1 MADITPT
8 KIDYNLRSFSDI
20 KDGLNN
26 YIKQYYPDAFEDFTE
41 NSLGQLFVEIIAGAS
56 EILNYQ
62 IDRNVQETRLESAQ
76 LRKSILQHAK
86 TLGLKIPNNRGSV
99 TVCDFSVKVPAAG
112 DSFSLDYTPI
122 LKAGT
127 QVIGGGQVFE
137 LMDDIDFSSDI
148 SLFGYKN
155 RSIIPNI
162 DANEVVQNYTLTKR
176 EIVFNGLS
184 KIYSKIITNRESV
197 PFYSITLPD
206 TNVIGIDSII
216 VVNGINNQTP
226 TIDQFYD
233 DNLRWYEV
241 DYLLQDRIFNEIG
254 TYDNLKAGDW
264 KLVNK
269 KFITEFTDKGF
280 CKITFGGGDP
290 NSTLFSSAMSS
301 GVNNGL
307 NAYIDNTSLGEILPI
322 NTQVFIKYKVGG
334 GTSSNIGA
342 NVLNTIGN
350 VNIFV
355 NGVDSTINQRVARSL
370 TVTNPIGAFGG
381 ADAPS
386 TEQIRYMIS
395 YNFSAQDRAVTLT
408 DYLLQVYKMPPK
420 FGRPFRVNTMKIDNK
435 VMISILGLNSD
446 GKLDNQSTNVLKENI
461 ANWISQ
467 KRMINDYV
475 EIKDGRIFNLGYQ
488 ISVYIDENIPS
499 NIIAKNVINE
509 VIKFHD
515 IQNRQMGE
523 NIYLGYLIEAI
534 NNVTGVIN
542 VIDYKL
548 YNKVNNGYSLNEIE
562 QPLKEQ
568 NTREI
573 QLIDNTLFNSQD
585 AMFEIKYPEKDI
597 VVLLKKKNQLG

>member
-1 MADITPT
+1 
-8 KIDYNLRSFSDI
+8 
-20 KDGLNN
+20 
-26 YIKQYYPDAFEDFTE
+26 
-41 NSLGQLFVEIIAGAS
+41 
-56 EILNYQ
+56 
-62 IDRNVQETRLESAQ
+62 
-76 LRKSILQHAK
+76 
-86 TLGLKIPNNRGSV
+86 
-99 TVCDFSVKVPAAG
+99 
-112 DSFSLDYTPI
+112 
-122 LKAGT
+122 
-127 QVIGGGQVFE
+127 
-137 LMDDIDFSSDI
+137 MDDIDFSSDI

-184 KIYSKIITNRESV
+184 KVYSKIITNRESV

-226 TIDQFYD
+226 TVDQFYN

-562 QPLKEQ
+562 QPLKDQ

-597 VVLLKKKNQLG
+597 VVLLKKKSQLG

>member
-8 KIDYNLRSFSDI
+8 KIDYNLRSFTDI

-137 LMDDIDFSSDI
+137 LMDDIDFSSDV

-184 KIYSKIITNRESV
+184 KVYSKIITNRESV

-226 TIDQFYD
+226 TVDQFYN

-446 GKLDNQSTNVLKENI
+446 GKLDNQSTNILKENI

-467 KRMINDYV
+467 KKND
-475 EIKDGRIFNLGYQ
+475 K
-488 ISVYIDENIPS
+488 
-499 NIIAKNVINE
+499 
-509 VIKFHD
+509 
-515 IQNRQMGE
+515 
-523 NIYLGYLIEAI
+523 
-534 NNVTGVIN
+534 
-542 VIDYKL
+542 
-548 YNKVNNGYSLNEIE
+548 
-562 QPLKEQ
+562 
-568 NTREI
+568 
-573 QLIDNTLFNSQD
+573 
-585 AMFEIKYPEKDI
+585 
-597 VVLLKKKNQLG
+597 

>member
-8 KIDYNLRSFSDI
+8 KIDYNLRSFTDI

-290 NSTLFSSAMSS
+290 NSTLFSSAMNS

-342 NVLNTIGN
+342 NVLNTVGN

-355 NGVDSTINQRVARSL
+355 NGVEPTINQRVARSL

-446 GKLDNQSTNVLKENI
+446 GKLDNQSTNILKENI

-597 VVLLKKKNQLG
+597 VVLLKKKSQLG

>member
-8 KIDYNLRSFSDI
+8 KIDYNLRSFTDI

-137 LMDDIDFSSDI
+137 LMDDIDFSSDV

-184 KIYSKIITNRESV
+184 KVYSKIITNRESV

-226 TIDQFYD
+226 TVDQFYN

-562 QPLKEQ
+562 QPLKDQ

-597 VVLLKKKNQLG
+597 VVLLKKKSQLG